1 MVRIPIRIEHTY
13 SRTGKHHRMSLLL
26 LINPGGGMVIP
37 DPRELKPCRGVYI
50 NGFAYCGEYSIPRGY
65 IAVSIYITYGLSGR
79 NRGYISILNDGGYEV
94 LRLKYVNNTMRK
106 VSGDDRYKSY
116 ALIALNNIH
125 RIDEYAKHR

>member
-1 MVRIPIRIEHTY
+1 
-13 SRTGKHHRMSLLL
+13 
-26 LINPGGGMVIP
+26 VIP

-94 LRLKYVNNTMRK
+94 LRLKYVNNTMKK